1 MNENIILSMIKP
13 YLKGMLL
20 TYDDFDNIFSDILS
34 PKEQYEITSL
44 LADKGIELVD
54 SYDEQEDAS
63 LGYKYYQMALPYSK
77 NGFMTYDSFEIAFS
91 DYSRKQQYEIVEEL
105 YSYGIELADSL
116 DGVTVVG
123 RADVSLVPDDNDG
136 IFNILYDENIF
147 KDTSNSSEIIHIN
160 KIVKQSNATL
170 CALIQQGNMQAKQ
183 DICIKNQRLVSK
195 YAASYYGYYG
205 SDLDIE
211 DLEQAGYMGLIDAAE
226 NFDLSRDTAFS
237 TYATPKIISYIVR
250 ETINTGFT
258 IRLPVHIVEKIAK
271 ITKLDAAFDSA
282 GMNYDERMTSISDEL
297 QTPAEEIKYLLSI
310 RQQYMQCTSLN
321 IPVGEDE
328 VTELEEFIKDDD
340 ALSVEDEVDN
350 ILLSETIQNVLSTLK
365 PKEQKAIMLRF
376 GFINNKIHTLE
387 EIGNMYGVTKER
399 ARQIIEKALRKLKH
413 PTKKNKLKDYY
424 YGVKNGKSS
433 EKSF

>member
-13 YLKGMLL
+13 YLKGTLL

-44 LADKGIELVD
+44 LSDKGIELVD
-54 SYDEQEDAS
+54 SYEEQEDDS
-63 LGYKYYQMALPYSK
+63 LGYQYYQKALPYSK
-77 NGFMTYDSFEIAFS
+77 NGFMTYDSFDIAFS

-116 DGVTVVG
+116 DGIPVVG
-123 RADVSLVPDDNDG
+123 RADGSLVPDDNDDG
-136 IFNILYDENIF
+136 NFSILYDENIF
-147 KDTSNSSEIIHIN
+147 KDTTSSSEIIHIN

-250 ETINTGFT
+250 ESINTGFT
-258 IRLPVHIVEKIAK
+258 IRLPVHIVEKVAK
-271 ITKLDAAFDSA
+271 VTKLDATFDSQ
-282 GMNYDERMTSISDEL
+282 NLSYEERMTAISDEL
-297 QTPAEEIKYLLSI
+297 QIPVEEVKYLLSI
-310 RQQYMQCTSLN
+310 RQQFMQCTSLN
-321 IPVGEDE
+321 IPVGEE
-328 VTELEEFIKDDD
+328 QETELEEFIRDDD
-340 ALSVEDEVDN
+340 SPSVEDEVDN
-350 ILLSETIQNVLSTLK
+350 LMLSERIDKVLSTLN
-365 PKEQKAIMLRF
+365 PKEKKIIMFRF
-376 GFINNKIHTLE
+376 GFIDGNIYTLE
-387 EIGNMYGVTKER
+387 EIGKLYGVTRER
-399 ARQIIEKALRKLKH
+399 VRQIEAKALRKLKH
-413 PTKKNKLKDYY
+413 WTRSSKLKDFYD
-424 YGVKNGKSS
+424 GVIAD
-433 EKSF
+433 E